1 MLIVDPCRGVSRVD
15 DLTQMRLEPDAFEFE
30 SHFGHDSGVSRRL
43 TAKRFAEGNRDKR
56 SEISRNWVATRRR
69 RSAAARMRSN
79 SLNSSN
85 SIMSETRRLPPHRAT

>member
-43 TAKRFAEGNRDKR
+43 TAKEG
-56 SEISRNWVATRRR
+56 ATDRVSTAPRWYYVDE
-69 RSAAARMRSN
+69 SNIWMR
-79 SLNSSN
+79 
-85 SIMSETRRLPPHRAT
+85 